1 MGPSDIESLILELNP
16 AQKEVVTSPCRPTLV
31 LAGAGSGKTRVL
43 TSRIAY
49 LIAKGVPAYN
59 ILAITFTNKAA
70 REMRERLS
78 KMLGVHGEEKVM
90 ASTFHSFGVWFLRV
104 FAGMRPGIIDDADQ
118 TRLLKRILENLSV
131 QDKRVSPGLISQI
144 LAKMK
149 DSLMTFEQALEAVS
163 PFLARSRSTLVFE
176 VLKAYEA
183 YLEKENLLDF
193 GDLLLKP
200 VKLLEQNPELLKA
213 VRVRFSHIFV
223 DEFQDINLTQY
234 LLLKLLCQ
242 PNRPIFAVGD
252 DDQSIYGW
260 RGANLASILKF
271 DEDFQGAQVFR
282 LEQNYRSTKVILE
295 AANGVIKKNTMR
307 HAKTLWTE
315 NAKGAP
321 IQVMEATDEFEE
333 GRMVADTIQ
342 RLLDEGVKPQEV
354 AVLFRTNAQSRSL
367 EEALLALNIPYLIV
381 GGLKFYQRKEIKDF
395 LAYLKFLAN
404 PLDTLSLHRLAQNPP
419 KGIGEV
425 TLRKLTALKDSL
437 GLDYLKILSD
447 PNTLLDFKG
456 QAKKLLNLGGMI
468 QGMKSAL
475 ERAPSL
481 SDGLLNILE
490 ESGLKEGLLSSS
502 DKDSKERTEN
512 LNELVSL
519 ARSLE
524 ASQGRMGLQDY
535 LDHVALMTDL
545 DTADSASSHVLL
557 MTLHQAK
564 GLEFPFVF
572 LVGLEDNLLPH
583 SFCKEMP
590 SQIEEERRLFYVGVT
605 RAKERLFLS
614 MCRYRYGPMGKEP
627 REPSPFLEGI
637 PKDLT
642 ETLST
647 PQTGWLIRL
656 VKKSRF
662 NEPSLRG

>member
-1 MGPSDIESLILELNP
+1 L
-16 AQKEVVTSPCRPTLV
+16 
-31 LAGAGSGKTRVL
+31 
-43 TSRIAY
+43 
-49 LIAKGVPAYN
+49 
-59 ILAITFTNKAA
+59 F
-70 REMRERLS
+70 
-78 KMLGVHGEEKVM
+78 
-90 ASTFHSFGVWFLRV
+90 
-104 FAGMRPGIIDDADQ
+104 
-118 TRLLKRILENLSV
+118 
-131 QDKRVSPGLISQI
+131 
-144 LAKMK
+144 
-149 DSLMTFEQALEAVS
+149 
-163 PFLARSRSTLVFE
+163 
-176 VLKAYEA
+176 
-183 YLEKENLLDF
+183 
-193 GDLLLKP
+193 KP
-200 VKLLEQNPELLKA
+200 VRLLEQNPDLLKEA
-213 VRVRFSHIFV
+213 RNRFSHIFI

-234 LLLKLLCQ
+234 TLLKRLCQ

-282 LEQNYRSTKVILE
+282 LEQNYRSTKVILD

-315 NAKGAP
+315 NVKGAP
-321 IQVMEATDEFEE
+321 IQIMEALDEFEE
-333 GRMVADTIQ
+333 GRMVAGTIQ
-342 RLLDEGVKPQEV
+342 NLIKEGVKPQEV

-367 EEALLALNIPYLIV
+367 EEALLAFDIPYLIV
-381 GGLKFYQRKEIKDF
+381 GGVKFYQRKEIKDF

-404 PLDTLSLHRLAQNPP
+404 PLDTLSLYRLAQTPS
-419 KGIGEV
+419 KGIGEA
-425 TLRKLTALKDSL
+425 TLRKLTALKGRLS
-437 GLDYLKILSD
+437 LDYLEILSD
-447 PNTLLDFKG
+447 PKALLDFKG
-456 QAKKLLNLGGMI
+456 LAKKLLNLGVRI

-481 SDGLLNILE
+481 SEGLLSVLE
-490 ESGLKEGLLSSS
+490 ESGLKEDLLKKS
-502 DKDSKERTEN
+502 DKDSKERVEN
-512 LNELVSL
+512 LYELISL

-524 ASQGRMGLQDY
+524 AAQGGMELQDY

-564 GLEFPFVF
+564 GLEFSFVF

-583 SFCKEMP
+583 SLCKDMP

-605 RAKERLFLS
+605 RAKEELFLS

-642 ETLST
+642 ETL
-647 PQTGWLIRL
+647 PLVQTGWLTTFI
-656 VKKSRF
+656 KKSRF
-662 NEPSLRG
+662 KEPS

>member
-1 MGPSDIESLILELNP
+1 MDPFDIEQRIEELNP
-16 AQKEVVTSPCRPTLV
+16 VQRAAVLAPERPTLV

-43 TSRIAY
+43 TTRIAY
-49 LIAKGVPAYN
+49 LIAKGVPPLQ

-78 KMLGVHGEEKVM
+78 KMLGAETGAEVM
-90 ASTFHSFGVWFLRV
+90 ASTFHSFGLWFLRV
-104 FAGMRPGIIDDADQ
+104 FVGMRPGILDDADQ
-118 TRLLKRILENLSV
+118 TRLLKRILESMNV
-131 QDKRVSPGLISQI
+131 QDKRITPGLIAQV

-149 DSLMTFEQALEAVS
+149 DSMIPFGQALEAVS
-163 PFLARSRSTLVFE
+163 PFLARSRSMLVFE

-183 YLEKENLLDF
+183 YLEKENLVDF

-200 VKLLEQNPELLKA
+200 VRLLEQNPNLLKA
-213 VRVRFSHIFV
+213 ARDRFSHTFI

-234 LLLKLLCQ
+234 CLLKMLCQ

-271 DEDFQGAQVFR
+271 EENFQEAQVFR

-295 AANGVIKKNTMR
+295 AANGVIKKNTQR
-307 HAKTLWTE
+307 HPKTLWTE
-315 NAKGAP
+315 NATGAP
-321 IQVMEATDEFEE
+321 IQLIEASDEFEE
-333 GRMVADTIQ
+333 GRMVASAIHD
-342 RLLDEGVKPQEV
+342 LLKEGVKPSEV

-367 EEALLALNIPYLIV
+367 EEALLSFDIPYLIV
-381 GGLKFYQRKEIKDF
+381 GGVKFYQRKEIKDF
-395 LAYLKFLAN
+395 LAHLKFLAN
-404 PLDTLSLHRLAQNPP
+404 PLDSISLYRLAHTPP

-425 TLRKLTALKDSL
+425 TLRKLTALKDRL
-437 GLDYLKILSD
+437 DLDYHKLLND
-447 PNTLLDFKG
+447 PQALLDFKG
-456 QAKKLLNLGGMI
+456 QAKKLMSLGQRI
-468 QGMKSAL
+468 LRMKSAL
-475 ERAPSL
+475 EEAPTL
-481 SDGLLNILE
+481 SEGLLSVLE
-490 ESGLKEGLLSSS
+490 ESGLKEDLIKKP
-502 DKDSKERTEN
+502 DKDSKDRMEN
-512 LNELVSL
+512 LYELISL

-524 ASQGRMGLQDY
+524 AVQGRMGLQDY

-545 DTADSASSHVLL
+545 DTADSASGHVLL

-564 GLEFPFVF
+564 GLEFSFVF

-583 SFCKEMP
+583 SLCREMP

-637 PKDLT
+637 PKELT
-642 ETLST
+642 ETFLLK
-647 PQTGWLIRL
+647 TGWLTTLI
-656 VKKSRF
+656 KKSRLK
-662 NEPSLRG
+662 EPSLRG